1 MASVYYKKDL
11 APTNLVVLSL
21 LEEGVEVA
29 RNERVLGEVVLDRQ
43 PGVSGEEVGLEQV
56 VLVRDVLDVLGL
68 EGLKNLVGRNLG
80 FDAQL
85 LSKLVCVV
93 RRILRQEQERRPDES
108 TWKYPLCFDTP
119 CRVVLEPDSQSGSTY
134 LLTVSGNWIQQL
146 VAYISCVHWTSACQ
160 SLLVIRRRM
169 NSFTLL
175 SAYFSTSHSLTNL
188 VILKAVLSLRCN
200 SRKNCN

>member
-1 MASVYYKKDL
+1 M

-29 RNERVLGEVVLDRQ
+29 RNERVLGEVILDRQ

-56 VLVRDVLDVLGL
+56 VLVCDVLDVLGL

-93 RRILRQEQERRPDES
+93 RRILRQE
-108 TWKYPLCFDTP
+108 
-119 CRVVLEPDSQSGSTY
+119 
-134 LLTVSGNWIQQL
+134 
-146 VAYISCVHWTSACQ
+146 
-160 SLLVIRRRM
+160 
-169 NSFTLL
+169 
-175 SAYFSTSHSLTNL
+175 
-188 VILKAVLSLRCN
+188 
-200 SRKNCN
+200 

>member
-29 RNERVLGEVVLDRQ
+29 RNERVLGEVILDRQ

-93 RRILRQEQERRPDES
+93 RRILRQE
-108 TWKYPLCFDTP
+108 
-119 CRVVLEPDSQSGSTY
+119 
-134 LLTVSGNWIQQL
+134 
-146 VAYISCVHWTSACQ
+146 
-160 SLLVIRRRM
+160 
-169 NSFTLL
+169 
-175 SAYFSTSHSLTNL
+175 
-188 VILKAVLSLRCN
+188 
-200 SRKNCN
+200 